1 MHRDLNNHAT
11 TVKVYHGYGHQ
22 HNLVIYGHVLW
33 GKPIQRKR
41 YSNSLFTNIKQLAR
55 LFFVH
60 PIPNVRVLL
69 QWQNQQLYSTTQKDG
84 FFKFEWQSSNP
95 IEAGWHIIKV
105 HLLDVTNQIINT
117 GEGKLF
123 VPHTTQYGFISD
135 IDDTV
140 LISHSAK
147 TGKKLRLLFTKN
159 PKSRQAFA
167 DVVRFYQ
174 LLSLAHTT
182 PELLNPFFY
191 VSSSEWN
198 LYNDLNDFFKLNG
211 LPKGIFMLNTIKKW
225 YQLFT
230 TGGTKHNG
238 KLIRVVRILDAFPKQ
253 RFVLLG
259 DNTQKDPNIYTAI
272 ANKYPDK
279 IVAIYIR
286 NISSKKTVATQQL
299 LASINNTSIVTCLF
313 THTTEAINHAKT
325 VGLIA

>member
-1 MHRDLNNHAT
+1 
-11 TVKVYHGYGHQ
+11 VF
-22 HNLVIYGHVLW
+22 W

-41 YSNSLFTNIKQLAR
+41 YSNNLFTNIKQLAR

-60 PIPNVRVLL
+60 PISNVKVML
-69 QWQNQQLYSTTQKDG
+69 QWQNQQLHSTTEKDG
-84 FFKFEWQSSNP
+84 FFKFEWPSTNP
-95 IEAGWHIIKV
+95 IQAGWHVITV
-105 HLLDVTNQIINT
+105 YLLDDAEQIINT

-123 VPHTTQYGFISD
+123 VPHATQYGFISD

-159 PKSRQAFA
+159 PKSRQAFI
-167 DVVRFYQ
+167 DVVKFYQ
-174 LLSLAHTT
+174 LLSLAHTQPT
-182 PELLNPFFY
+182 LLNPFFY

-211 LPKGIFMLNTIKKW
+211 LPKGVFMLNTIKKW

-230 TGGTKHNG
+230 TGGTKHRG

-259 DNTQKDPNIYTAI
+259 DNTQKDPSIYTAI

-299 LASINNTSIVTCLF
+299 LDSINNTSIVTCLF